1 MAISGELTMTIRLAT
16 HDDWPAVWELF
27 RVVAASGD
35 VFAYDESTTEDVA
48 RKLWFDP
55 PSVCCVASIDGQ
67 FAGTY
72 YVRPNAPERGNHVAN
87 AGYMVAPAF
96 RGRGLARAMCE
107 HSLDTARQLGFTA
120 MQFNFVVASN
130 TVAVRVWE
138 KCGFAVVGRLPAA
151 YRHRDLGFVDSLV
164 MFRDL

>member
-1 MAISGELTMTIRLAT
+1 VLIRPAVEA
-16 HDDWPAVWELF
+16 DWPSIWELF

-35 VFAYDESTTEDVA
+35 VFAYDESTPEDGA
-48 RKLWFDP
+48 RKVWFDP
-55 PSVCCVASIDGQ
+55 PVTCFVAVVDGQ

-72 YVRPNAPERGNHVAN
+72 YVRPNAAGRGGHVAN

-107 HSLDTARQLGFTA
+107 HSLAAARHLGFTA

-130 TVAVRVWE
+130 AAAVRVWE
-138 KCGFAVVGRLPAA
+138 ACGFAVVGRVPGAF
-151 YRHRDLGFVDSLV
+151 RHRELGFVDALV
-164 MFRDL
+164 MHRPL